1 MWGLKAIRLLKHF
14 RKNRQLNRD
23 KSKTTSSEEVEKEE
37 KLISA
42 NLGSN
47 LDSLIEDFG
56 SSDDV
61 KIRRFSI
68 GNHQDDNVAIIFIE
82 GLADNLVIQ
91 NIILDSLMDDI
102 QKTLYQHHEAVF
114 QTIKKK
120 IIPVSEIREERSWSN
135 VYSALLA
142 GNTVIMLEGCE
153 SVLIGGTAGGEKRA
167 VEEPSSETVV
177 RGPKEGFSESLR
189 TNTALVRRKI
199 KDKNLWIESITLG
212 ERSKTSVS
220 IVYMKGLAKDK
231 VVEEVRSRLS
241 KINIDAI
248 LESSYIEE
256 FIQDKTYSPFPTI
269 FNTERPDVVAAGLLE
284 GRIAILV
291 DGTPYALLAP
301 AIFIEFFQS
310 SEDYYQRFD
319 ISSFIRILRFF
330 SFFLALLVP
339 SIYIAITT
347 FHQEMIPTPLLVSLA
362 AQREGVPFPALIE
375 ALLMEITFEILREAG
390 IRMPRAV
397 GSAISIVGALVL
409 GQAAV
414 EAGLVSSTMVIVVSI
429 TAISSFVMPAFNM
442 AISVRLLRFGFM
454 ALASIIGLY
463 GIIIG
468 LLCLVLHLCSL
479 RSFGVPYLSAMG
491 PYINEDQK
499 DTILRYPHW
508 ALKTRPRLIP
518 QKDQYER

>member
-1 MWGLKAIRLLKHF
+1 MKAKSFLNFF
-14 RKNRQLNRD
+14 RKKSKLNRD
-23 KSKTTSSEEVEKEE
+23 EAETFFYGEDEKNSKS
-37 KLISA
+37 ISG
-42 NLGSN
+42 NLENN
-47 LDSLIEDFG
+47 LDCILKDFG
-56 SSDDV
+56 NSDDV

-68 GNHQDDNVAIIFIE
+68 ESNQDDNVAIIFIE

-91 NIILDSLMDDI
+91 NFILESLMNDFPKTNYHNHDD
-102 QKTLYQHHEAVF
+102 LFHA
-114 QTIKKK
+114 IKKTML
-120 IIPVSEIREERSWSN
+120 PVGEIRAECKWSN
-135 VYSALLA
+135 IYSSLLD
-142 GNTVIMLEGCE
+142 GNTVIMLEGCKD
-153 SVLIGGTAGGEKRA
+153 VLIGTTAGGEKRG

-177 RGPKEGFSESLR
+177 RGPKEGFSESIR
-189 TNTALVRRKI
+189 INTSLIRRKI
-199 KDKNLWIESITLG
+199 KDKALWIESRTVG
-212 ERSKTSVS
+212 KRTKTSVA

-231 VVEEVRSRLS
+231 LVNEVRSRLN
-241 KINIDAI
+241 KIDIDAI

-256 FIQDKTYSPFPTI
+256 FIQDKTYTPFPTI

-301 AIFIEFFQS
+301 AIFIEFFHA

-339 SIYIAITT
+339 SVYIAITT
-347 FHQEMIPTPLLVSLA
+347 FHQEMIPTALLISLA

-468 LLCLVLHLCSL
+468 ILCLVLHLCSL

-499 DTILRYPHW
+499 DMILRYPHW
-508 ALKTRPRLIP
+508 ALKSRPRLIP
-518 QKDQYER
+518 QKDKYER